1 MMTKLKKS
9 LKDITKYGFLSIAA
23 FLSLFP
29 FYWMIV
35 SATNK
40 TVDITNGK
48 MTFGSELINNYHRLI
63 QTSDIVTPFM
73 NTVKITVIYT
83 ILALSVCSI
92 AAYGF
97 EKFKSPGKE
106 RIYGIFLFSMMI
118 PFGAI
123 MIPLFKLVVAFN
135 MVNNHWAIILH
146 YVGQVFLI
154 FYFRQSFKSFPN
166 EIIEA
171 ARIDGSG
178 EISIFLKIVV
188 PSMKSTFASAS
199 IFAFTL
205 QWNNFLW
212 PLIVLQTDKQKTLT
226 LVVSSLSSAYFVDY
240 GILMLAIVIATLPM
254 VLLFMTMQKHFVEG
268 MVGSAK

>member
-63 QTSDIVTPFM
+63 QTSDMAIPFM
-73 NTVKITVIYT
+73 NTVKITIIYT

-97 EKFKSPGKE
+97 EKFKSPGK
-106 RIYGIFLFSMMI
+106 
-118 PFGAI
+118 
-123 MIPLFKLVVAFN
+123 
-135 MVNNHWAIILH
+135 
-146 YVGQVFLI
+146 
-154 FYFRQSFKSFPN
+154 
-166 EIIEA
+166 
-171 ARIDGSG
+171 
-178 EISIFLKIVV
+178 
-188 PSMKSTFASAS
+188 
-199 IFAFTL
+199 
-205 QWNNFLW
+205 
-212 PLIVLQTDKQKTLT
+212 
-226 LVVSSLSSAYFVDY
+226 
-240 GILMLAIVIATLPM
+240 
-254 VLLFMTMQKHFVEG
+254 
-268 MVGSAK
+268 